1 MTNIFLFCLH
11 DINTKSLDAQ
21 FLVIQCFKFSFFLI
35 LFCNHWY
42 PLSNKILTFYKALL
56 SELSMA
62 AKSVCNKIL
71 LLFSEH
77 FVDIALLL
85 LAWVCFN
92 LSKSEVKILMLL
104 DWWLKGDRC
113 DISVELM
120 YISKFRSNQV
130 G

>member
-1 MTNIFLFCLH
+1 
-11 DINTKSLDAQ
+11 
-21 FLVIQCFKFSFFLI
+21 
-35 LFCNHWY
+35 
-42 PLSNKILTFYKALL
+42 
-56 SELSMA
+56 MA

-85 LAWVCFN
+85 LAWVSFN
-92 LSKSEVKILMLL
+92 LSKLEVKILMLL

-120 YISKFRSNQV
+120 YISKFRGNQV